1 MSHARSRSHGPRA
14 YRRYAPRFVSS
25 GKVVL
30 IITEGE
36 KTEPNYLKALRDRF
50 NLAAKVIEIVHP
62 EGTDPLTLTRKA
74 VELRDQRKK
83 TAKKGYSV
91 EYDEVWVL
99 FDLEKPNDERRR
111 LAKEAMSLP
120 VAKGLKFALSDP
132 CFEYWLLLHD
142 EYTTA
147 LFSDCDSVIKRLK
160 PHLPNYTKGQK
171 ISPEFLAKVPVAVKH
186 AMRCRIY
193 HRTAT
198 TSGNPSTDV
207 DLIVRSM
214 NGATRPHLQFELP
227 AEKQ

>member
-1 MSHARSRSHGPRA
+1 MNHARSRSRGPRA
-14 YRRYAPRFVSS
+14 YRRDNPRFVSS
-25 GKVVL
+25 GKVIL

-36 KTEPNYLKALRDRF
+36 KTEPNYLKALRDHF
-50 NLAAKVIEIVHP
+50 HLAAVDIEIVHP

-74 VELRDQRKK
+74 VELRDQRKRS
-83 TAKKGYSV
+83 AKKGYLV

-111 LAKEAMSLP
+111 LAKEAMALP
-120 VAKGLKFALSDP
+120 EAKGIKFALSDP
-132 CFEYWLLLHD
+132 CFKYWLLLHD

-147 LFSDCDSVIKRLK
+147 LFSDCDAVIKRLK

-171 ISPEFLAKVPVAVKH
+171 ISSEFLDKVPTAVTH
-186 AMRCRIY
+186 AIRCRIH

-207 DLIVRSM
+207 DKIVRSM

-227 AEKQ
+227 AE

>member
-14 YRRYAPRFVSS
+14 YRRDAPRFVSS
-25 GKVVL
+25 GKVLL

-36 KTEPNYLKALRDRF
+36 KTEPNYLNALCDPF
-50 NLAAKVIEIVHP
+50 HLAAADIKIVHP

-74 VELRDQRKK
+74 IALRDQRRR
-83 TAKKGYSV
+83 TAKKSDLV

-111 LAKEAMSLP
+111 LAKEAMALP
-120 VAKGLKFALSDP
+120 EAKGLQFALSDS
-132 CFEYWLLLHD
+132 CFEYWLLLHE

-147 LFSDCDSVIKRLK
+147 LFSNCDSATKRLRK
-160 PHLPNYTKGQK
+160 HWSNYTKGQK
-171 ISPEFLAKVPVAVKH
+171 ISLEVLDKVPTAVTH
-186 AMRCRIY
+186 AMRCREY
-193 HRTAT
+193 HRNAT

-214 NGATRPHLQFELP
+214 NGATRPHLQFKLP
-227 AEKQ
+227 AE